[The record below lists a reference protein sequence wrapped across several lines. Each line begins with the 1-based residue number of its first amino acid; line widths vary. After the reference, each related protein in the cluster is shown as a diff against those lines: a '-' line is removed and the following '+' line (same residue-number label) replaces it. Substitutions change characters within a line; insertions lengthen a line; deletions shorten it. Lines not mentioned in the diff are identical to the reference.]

1 MCFNQILFIGPAFKT
16 KDKLAQMECNPGM
29 SSKEGVSHVLDDYA
43 RHIHPFKYVACL
55 KQEVG
60 MLLSLWGY
68 FIGAVKLFYYLLAD
82 PEIKIVHFLDE
93 IPEPYQRDH
102 KRRYWTC
109 EFFGKYLLCI
119 LIRIVFNK
127 KFVYHINGDGFSPC
141 YAARGAFGKA
151 VIRRLFFLTDM
162 VLCPSEE
169 DLAFLKGKLKCKL
182 VFIVS
187 EGIELQQDNVDHC
200 MDRGLIHLLY
210 FGGWASEMSNKGP
223 GEDDQLKSAQNY
235 LQKQLLD
242 LLSVME
248 ENRGLFQGKI
258 KLLIAGLQ
266 PGNGFKEAQ
275 QKRLKYQQPFDN
287 KTYTT
292 ITDSTD
298 YTTEFTTDLGKKC
311 IWEVIHQKHLEDLV
325 SYVDCSTPSLKSSL
339 FKMANICLMPAGDGR
354 GRTRYLEAMNYGLP
368 IIATAKG
375 SNYDMVLNGI
385 NGFLI
390 RGEQKGGVRSAI
402 RHFLLHPTDASLMGA
417 ASKELV
423 QKFDIQ
429 NVLVKLKF
437 IYSNLLN

>member
-1 MCFNQILFIGPAFKT
+1 
-16 KDKLAQMECNPGM
+16 
-29 SSKEGVSHVLDDYA
+29 
-43 RHIHPFKYVACL
+43 
-55 KQEVG
+55 
-60 MLLSLWGY
+60 
-68 FIGAVKLFYYLLAD
+68 
-82 PEIKIVHFLDE
+82 
-93 IPEPYQRDH
+93 
-102 KRRYWTC
+102 
-109 EFFGKYLLCI
+109 
-119 LIRIVFNK
+119 
-127 KFVYHINGDGFSPC
+127 
-141 YAARGAFGKA
+141 
-151 VIRRLFFLTDM
+151 
-162 VLCPSEE
+162 
-169 DLAFLKGKLKCKL
+169 

-187 EGIELQQDNVDHC
+187 EGIELQQNKVDHC

-210 FGGWASEMSNKGP
+210 FGGLASEMSNIGP
-223 GEDDQLKSAQNY
+223 GEDEKLKNAQNY

-275 QKRLKYQQPFDN
+275 QKPLKYQHPLDN
-287 KTYTT
+287 KTYAP
-292 ITDSTD
+292 ITNSTD
-298 YTTEFTTDLGKKC
+298 YTTDLGKKC
-311 IWEVIHQKHLEDLV
+311 IRDVIHQKHLEDLV
-325 SYVDCSTPSLKSSL
+325 SYVDCNTPRLKSNL
-339 FKMANICLMPAGDGR
+339 FKMANICLMPGGDGR

-368 IIATAKG
+368 IIASAKG
-375 SNYDMVLNGI
+375 SNYDMVLNGV

-402 RHFLLHPTDASLMGA
+402 KHFLLHPTDASLMGA